1 MGKDSED
8 DEKVEIERVAES
20 PNIETDSNDIDGL
33 RNAISSSS
41 QQSEIDKKPIRQ
53 EGIKFHSA
61 DISRPDGK
69 ELMVNV
75 EGSQKRKI
83 EEAKQKK
90 KDQQEAEKHKKTE
103 EHKRKHDAQVIKR
116 NKRINN
122 LRTIAQKIWKLRFVF
137 LGVIIITAIVILLVK
152 VINPTVSK
160 IKTETK
166 KIAEVL
172 LIKVINP
179 TVSKIKTET
188 KKIAEEKIVEENKT
202 SIIKIY
208 QELAGK
214 KFTKEE
220 LEQIVNSKNA
230 NISITYEDSS
240 GDISTANGGAESI
253 IFSISQDGQNTISNF
268 YYYNCI
274 DDKDVE
280 IFGADGNY
288 QYNYD
293 NQLKNFDN
301 INEAIS
307 AYILEMHEAGNEI

>member
-1 MGKDSED
+1 MGKDNED
-8 DEKVEIERVAES
+8 DNKVEIERVAES

-137 LGVIIITAIVILLVK
+137 LGVIIIIAIVI
-152 VINPTVSK
+152 
-160 IKTETK
+160 
-166 KIAEVL
+166 L

-288 QYNYD
+288 QYNYN

>member
-122 LRTIAQKIWKLRFVF
+122 LTTIAQKIWKLRFVF
-137 LGVIIITAIVILLVK
+137 LGVILAIVAIVLTVK
-152 VINPTVSK
+152 VIIPLAGK
-160 IKTETK
+160 IETETK
-166 KIAEVL
+166 KA
-172 LIKVINP
+172 
-179 TVSKIKTET
+179 
-188 KKIAEEKIVEENKT
+188 AEEKIITENKT
-202 SIIKIY
+202 TMIEIY
-208 QELAGK
+208 KELTGK
-214 KFTKEE
+214 TFTKEE
-220 LEQIVNSKNA
+220 LEKIVNSKNSGLTVIYA
-230 NISITYEDSS
+230 GESGNISVIEGDSEL
-240 GDISTANGGAESI
+240 IK
-253 IFSISQDGQNTISNF
+253 FSISQDGQDTISNF
-268 YYYNCI
+268 YYFNYV
-274 DDKDVE
+274 DDIEVM

-288 QYNYD
+288 HYNYGKE
-293 NQLKNFDN
+293 LKNFSSADET
-301 INEAIS
+301 INE
-307 AYILEMHEAGNEI
+307 YILDMHKAGREI

>member
-90 KDQQEAEKHKKTE
+90 KDQQEAEKRKKTE
-103 EHKRKHDAQVIKR
+103 EHKRKHDARVIKR

-122 LRTIAQKIWKLRFVF
+122 LKTLAQKIWKLRFVF
-137 LGVIIITAIVILLVK
+137 LGVIIIIAIVILLV
-152 VINPTVSK
+152 
-160 IKTETK
+160 
-166 KIAEVL
+166 
-172 LIKVINP
+172 KVINP

-288 QYNYD
+288 QYNYN

>member
-122 LRTIAQKIWKLRFVF
+122 LTTIAQKIWKLRFVF
-137 LGVIIITAIVILLVK
+137 LGVILAIVAIVLTVK
-152 VINPTVSK
+152 VIIPLAGK
-160 IKTETK
+160 IETETK
-166 KIAEVL
+166 KA
-172 LIKVINP
+172 
-179 TVSKIKTET
+179 
-188 KKIAEEKIVEENKT
+188 AEEKIITENKT
-202 SIIKIY
+202 TMIEIY
-208 QELAGK
+208 KELTGK
-214 KFTKEE
+214 TFTKEE
-220 LEQIVNSKNA
+220 LEKIVNSKNSGLTVIYA
-230 NISITYEDSS
+230 GESGNISVIEGDSEL
-240 GDISTANGGAESI
+240 IK
-253 IFSISQDGQNTISNF
+253 FSISQDGQDTISNF
-268 YYYNCI
+268 YYFNDV
-274 DDKDVE
+274 DDIEVM
-280 IFGADGNY
+280 IFGSGSNY
-288 QYNYD
+288 HYNYGEE
-293 NQLKNFDN
+293 LKDFSNADEA
-301 INEAIS
+301 INE
-307 AYILEMHEAGNEI
+307 YILDMHKAGREI

>member
-166 KIAEVL
+166 KIAE
-172 LIKVINP
+172 
-179 TVSKIKTET
+179 
-188 KKIAEEKIVEENKT
+188 EKIVEENKT

-288 QYNYD
+288 QYNYN

-307 AYILEMHEAGNEI
+307 AYILEMHKAGNEI

>member
-1 MGKDSED
+1 MGKDNED
-8 DEKVEIERVAES
+8 DNKVEIERVAES

-166 KIAEVL
+166 KIAE
-172 LIKVINP
+172 
-179 TVSKIKTET
+179 
-188 KKIAEEKIVEENKT
+188 EKIVEENKT

-288 QYNYD
+288 QYNYN

>member
-137 LGVIIITAIVILLVK
+137 LGVIIIIAIVI
-152 VINPTVSK
+152 
-160 IKTETK
+160 
-166 KIAEVL
+166 L

-288 QYNYD
+288 QYNYN

>member
-8 DEKVEIERVAES
+8 DEKEEIERVAES

-166 KIAEVL
+166 KIAE
-172 LIKVINP
+172 
-179 TVSKIKTET
+179 
-188 KKIAEEKIVEENKT
+188 EKIVEENKT

-288 QYNYD
+288 QYNYN

>member
-90 KDQQEAEKHKKTE
+90 KDQQEAEKRKKTE
-103 EHKRKHDAQVIKR
+103 ERKRKHDAQVIKR

-137 LGVIIITAIVILLVK
+137 LGVIIIIAIVI
-152 VINPTVSK
+152 
-160 IKTETK
+160 
-166 KIAEVL
+166 L

-288 QYNYD
+288 QYNYN

>member
-1 MGKDSED
+1 MSNKRGNALFIYLKGKNMGKDNED
-8 DEKVEIERVAES
+8 ENKVEIERVAES
-20 PNIETDSNDIDGL
+20 PNIDTDSNDIDGL
-33 RNAISSSS
+33 RDAISSSS
-41 QQSEIDKKPIRQ
+41 QQSEIDKKSIRQ
-53 EGIKFHSA
+53 EDIKFHSA
-61 DISRPDGK
+61 NISRPDGK

-75 EGSQKRKI
+75 EGSQKRKK
-83 EEAKQKK
+83 A
-90 KDQQEAEKHKKTE
+90 E

-122 LRTIAQKIWKLRFVF
+122 LKTIAQKIWKLKFVF
-137 LGVIIITAIVILLVK
+137 LSVITIIAIVI
-152 VINPTVSK
+152 
-160 IKTETK
+160 
-166 KIAEVL
+166 L

-188 KKIAEEKIVEENKT
+188 KKIAEEKIVEESKT
-202 SIIKIY
+202 TIIKIY

-230 NISITYEDSS
+230 NMSITYEDSS
-240 GDISTANGGAESI
+240 GDIGTANGGAESI

-268 YYYNCI
+268 YYYNCVN
-274 DDKDVE
+274 DKDVE

-288 QYNYD
+288 QYNYN

>member
-90 KDQQEAEKHKKTE
+90 KDQQEAEKRKKTE
-103 EHKRKHDAQVIKR
+103 ERKRKHDAQVIKR
-116 NKRINN
+116 

-137 LGVIIITAIVILLVK
+137 LGVIIIIAIVI
-152 VINPTVSK
+152 
-160 IKTETK
+160 
-166 KIAEVL
+166 L

-288 QYNYD
+288 QYNYN

>member
-166 KIAEVL
+166 KIAE
-172 LIKVINP
+172 
-179 TVSKIKTET
+179 
-188 KKIAEEKIVEENKT
+188 EKIVEENKT

-288 QYNYD
+288 QYNYN

>member
-1 MGKDSED
+1 MNEDNKDTSQV
-8 DEKVEIERVAES
+8 EKERITDS
-20 PNIETDSNDIDGL
+20 PNISVNSNDLDEL
-33 RNAISSSS
+33 QETISANSENPEATKPTVE
-41 QQSEIDKKPIRQ
+41 QQTEM
-53 EGIKFHSA
+53 KFRSA
-61 DISRPDGK
+61 DISHLDGK
-69 ELMVNV
+69 NLMVNI

-137 LGVIIITAIVILLVK
+137 LGVIIITAIVILLV
-152 VINPTVSK
+152 
-160 IKTETK
+160 
-166 KIAEVL
+166 
-172 LIKVINP
+172 KVINP

-288 QYNYD
+288 QYNYN

-307 AYILEMHEAGNEI
+307 AYILEMHKAGNEI

>member
-137 LGVIIITAIVILLVK
+137 LGVIIITAIVILL
-152 VINPTVSK
+152 
-160 IKTETK
+160 
-166 KIAEVL
+166 
-172 LIKVINP
+172 IKVINP

-288 QYNYD
+288 QYNYN

>member
-90 KDQQEAEKHKKTE
+90 KDQQEAEKRKKTE
-103 EHKRKHDAQVIKR
+103 ERKRKHDAQVIKR
-116 NKRINN
+116 NN

-137 LGVIIITAIVILLVK
+137 LGVIIIIAIVI
-152 VINPTVSK
+152 
-160 IKTETK
+160 
-166 KIAEVL
+166 L

-288 QYNYD
+288 QYNYN

>member
-122 LRTIAQKIWKLRFVF
+122 LKTLAQKIWKLRFVF

-152 VINPTVSK
+152 VINPTVSR
-160 IKTETK
+160 IKTET
-166 KIAEVL
+166 E
-172 LIKVINP
+172 
-179 TVSKIKTET
+179 
-188 KKIAEEKIVEENKT
+188 KIAEEKIVEENKT

-230 NISITYEDSS
+230 NISIIYEDSS

-288 QYNYD
+288 LYNYD
-293 NQLKNFDN
+293 NQLKNFDS

>member
-166 KIAEVL
+166 KIAE
-172 LIKVINP
+172 
-179 TVSKIKTET
+179 
-188 KKIAEEKIVEENKT
+188 EKIVEENKT

>member
-8 DEKVEIERVAES
+8 DNKVEIERITDS
-20 PNIETDSNDIDGL
+20 PNIDTDSNDIDGL
-33 RNAISSSS
+33 RDAISSSS
-41 QQSEIDKKPIRQ
+41 QQSKIDKKPIRQ
-53 EGIKFHSA
+53 EDIKFDSA
-61 DISRPDGK
+61 NISRPDGK

-90 KDQQEAEKHKKTE
+90 KDQQEAEKRKKTE
-103 EHKRKHDAQVIKR
+103 ERKRKHDAQVIKR

-122 LRTIAQKIWKLRFVF
+122 LRTIAQKIWKLKFVF

-166 KIAEVL
+166 KIAE
-172 LIKVINP
+172 
-179 TVSKIKTET
+179 
-188 KKIAEEKIVEENKT
+188 EKIVEENKT
-202 SIIKIY
+202 TIIKIY

-240 GDISTANGGAESI
+240 GDIGTANGGAESI

>member
-1 MGKDSED
+1 MNEDNKDTSQV
-8 DEKVEIERVAES
+8 EKERITDS
-20 PNIETDSNDIDGL
+20 PNISVNSNDLDEL
-33 RNAISSSS
+33 QETISANSENLEATKPTTE
-41 QQSEIDKKPIRQ
+41 QQTEM
-53 EGIKFHSA
+53 KFRAA
-61 DISRPDGK
+61 DISHLDGK
-69 ELMVNV
+69 NLMVNI

-90 KDQQEAEKHKKTE
+90 KDQQEAEKRKKTE

-122 LRTIAQKIWKLRFVF
+122 LKTIAQKIWKLKFVF
-137 LGVIIITAIVILLVK
+137 LSVITIIAIVI
-152 VINPTVSK
+152 
-160 IKTETK
+160 
-166 KIAEVL
+166 L

-188 KKIAEEKIVEENKT
+188 KKIAEEKIVEESKT
-202 SIIKIY
+202 TIIKIY

-230 NISITYEDSS
+230 NMSITYEDSS
-240 GDISTANGGAESI
+240 GDIGTANGGAESI

-268 YYYNCI
+268 YYYNCVN
-274 DDKDVE
+274 DKDVE

>member
-1 MGKDSED
+1 MNEDNKDTSQV
-8 DEKVEIERVAES
+8 EKERITDS
-20 PNIETDSNDIDGL
+20 PNISVNSNDLDEL
-33 RNAISSSS
+33 QETISANSENPEATKPTVE
-41 QQSEIDKKPIRQ
+41 QQTE
-53 EGIKFHSA
+53 IKFRSA
-61 DISRPDGK
+61 DISHLDGK
-69 ELMVNV
+69 NLMVNI

-90 KDQQEAEKHKKTE
+90 KDQQEAEKRKKTE
-103 EHKRKHDAQVIKR
+103 ERKRKHDAQVIKR

-137 LGVIIITAIVILLVK
+137 LGVIIIIAIVI
-152 VINPTVSK
+152 
-160 IKTETK
+160 
-166 KIAEVL
+166 L

-188 KKIAEEKIVEENKT
+188 KKIAAEKIVEENKT

-253 IFSISQDGQNTISNF
+253 IFSIRQDGQNTISNF

-288 QYNYD
+288 QYNYN